1 MGRTRAHVMVLLHML
16 LDVMSSRT
24 LALRAYGGA
33 FFCKRLTSQTEMV
46 ASSVDVSI
54 MDRAASVTLPFSYF
68 ETCDT
73 FRASDHTAVGT
84 DLSA

>member
-1 MGRTRAHVMVLLHML
+1 LSAIENRHDDAQNIATTRTAVCEIAEENDASTCWRVL
-16 LDVMSSRT
+16 SR
-24 LALRAYGGA
+24 GA
-33 FFCKRLTSQTEMV
+33 IRPRGKRLTSQTEMV

-54 MDRAASVTLPFSYF
+54 
-68 ETCDT
+68 DT